1 MEELKHKFPLTLN
14 DCYDLINTYSQ
25 LDPLKPNEIF
35 TYDYVK
41 LLDIW
46 NSFLHTI
53 AVIHETI
60 RTSSEMSLNIQELI
74 DKGYIK

>member
-14 DCYDLINTYSQ
+14 DCYDLINKYSQ
-25 LDPLKPNEIF
+25 LDTEEFNSTL

-60 RTSSEMSLNIQELI
+60 KTSSEKGLNIQELI

>member
-14 DCYDLINTYSQ
+14 DCYDLINKYSQ
-25 LDPLKPNEIF
+25 LDPSELSEII

-60 RTSSEMSLNIQELI
+60 RTSSERGLNIQELI

>member
-14 DCYDLINTYSQ
+14 DCYDLINKYSQ
-25 LDPLKPNEIF
+25 LDPEEFNATL

-60 RTSSEMSLNIQELI
+60 RTSSERGLNIQELI